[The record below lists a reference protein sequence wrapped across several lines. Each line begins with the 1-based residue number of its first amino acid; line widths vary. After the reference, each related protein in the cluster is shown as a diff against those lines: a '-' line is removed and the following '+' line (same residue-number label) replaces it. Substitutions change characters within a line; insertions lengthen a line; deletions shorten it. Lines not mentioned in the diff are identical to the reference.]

1 MVEVGTLLAFT
12 SHVAS
17 KQRVYE
23 KQKYSDWR
31 LTFVFVFF
39 HTYFFLLW
47 QISTLAPLL
56 RYFSNNTLILSN
68 KRHYIPPHFVI
79 PSHFV
84 IHHDTIC
91 NPWPTLWCI
100 LSHFVMHNLSHFVA
114 HLWHTLSSTEPSHF
128 VTRSCHT
135 L

>member
-23 KQKYSDWR
+23 KQKYTDWR

-39 HTYFFLLW
+39 QTYFFLLW

-84 IHHDTIC
+84 IPVTLC
-91 NPWPTLWCI
+91 NPPW
-100 LSHFVMHNLSHFVA
+100 HNL
-114 HLWHTLSSTEPSHF
+114 
-128 VTRSCHT
+128 
-135 L
+135 